1 MKKLVTLMFV
11 MTPVTAFAGPI
22 TWVRETLFPVQII
35 ERVVEKIVPVLVP
48 PDTGWAV
55 WAILIGVIMILLRG
69 RKVPQ
74 TILKRLPVF
83 PKKEETPPVQW
94 PQRHRYC
101 SHGVALA
108 FFFFII
114 TLWMILSLN
123 IVLTEIYIV
132 NFCLI
137 LPDFASSK
145 GKNPLEAGS
154 WKLQSMDSYL

>member
-83 PKKEETPPVQW
+83 PKKEETPPVQ
-94 PQRHRYC
+94 
-101 SHGVALA
+101 
-108 FFFFII
+108 
-114 TLWMILSLN
+114 
-123 IVLTEIYIV
+123 
-132 NFCLI
+132 
-137 LPDFASSK
+137 
-145 GKNPLEAGS
+145 
-154 WKLQSMDSYL
+154 